1 MPAPAAAPAVPA
13 PAPMPKR
20 YGLCPLVEGVNV
32 FLEVEGTRVTG
43 LVLSSVLEERFDARP
58 NPDGW
63 LDAYAAHAKEID
75 AAVMAAYE
83 AAPSPVVIL
92 WPFDFPRSSA

>member
-1 MPAPAAAPAVPA
+1 MPLPAAPHGTR
-13 PAPMPKR
+13 APMPKR

-32 FLEVEGTRVTG
+32 FLEVGGTRVTG

-63 LDAYAAHAKEID
+63 LDAYVSHAREID
-75 AAVMAAYE
+75 AAVVAAYE